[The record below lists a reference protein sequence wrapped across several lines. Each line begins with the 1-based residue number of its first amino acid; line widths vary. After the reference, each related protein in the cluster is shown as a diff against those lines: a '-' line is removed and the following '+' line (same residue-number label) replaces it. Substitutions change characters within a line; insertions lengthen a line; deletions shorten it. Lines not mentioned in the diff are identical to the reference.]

1 MFDAEKDRRSSC
13 DILRCHG
20 CIYGNLSRLK
30 RDAL

>member
-1 MFDAEKDRRSSC
+1 MLETQKDCRSSC

-20 CIYGNLSRLK
+20 WVYGDFSPLK